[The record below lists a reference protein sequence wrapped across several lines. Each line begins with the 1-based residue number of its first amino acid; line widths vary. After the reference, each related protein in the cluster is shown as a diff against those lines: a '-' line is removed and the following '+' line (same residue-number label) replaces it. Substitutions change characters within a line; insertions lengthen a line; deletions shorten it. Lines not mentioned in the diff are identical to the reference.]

1 VTAHTLPLLM
11 NVDAVAVESWT
22 GAPPNLSE
30 PIPQQDFDFQLPA
43 ALTGARA
50 PRIAYY
56 KSWEEP
62 QEGGWTRWTLD
73 QHRLAY
79 DTIKN
84 ERIRA
89 GNLRQDYDVLL
100 FQSQGAGS
108 ILEGHEPGSLPPQ
121 YTGGVGEDGS
131 AALRQFVEQ
140 GGRIVAVEEAT
151 EFFID
156 LFGLAI
162 ENAVD
167 DLRPQDFYVP
177 GSIVAL
183 DLQSGSPLTAGL
195 DPTVHGWYWGSSR
208 AFDVTD
214 PNVRVIA
221 RYDEG
226 NPVKSGW
233 ILGPEKI
240 AGKPA
245 MLEATIGQGS
255 VVMFGF
261 QPDYRAQTVATW
273 PLLFNAMTP

>member
-1 VTAHTLPLLM
+1 
-11 NVDAVAVESWT
+11 
-22 GAPPNLSE
+22 
-30 PIPQQDFDFQLPA
+30 
-43 ALTGARA
+43 
-50 PRIAYY
+50 
-56 KSWEEP
+56 
-62 QEGGWTRWTLD
+62 
-73 QHRLAY
+73 
-79 DTIKN
+79 
-84 ERIRA
+84 
-89 GNLRQDYDVLL
+89 
-100 FQSQGAGS
+100 
-108 ILEGHEPGSLPPQ
+108 
-121 YTGGVGEDGS
+121 
-131 AALRQFVEQ
+131 
-140 GGRIVAVEEAT
+140 
-151 EFFID
+151 
-156 LFGLAI
+156 
-162 ENAVD
+162 VD